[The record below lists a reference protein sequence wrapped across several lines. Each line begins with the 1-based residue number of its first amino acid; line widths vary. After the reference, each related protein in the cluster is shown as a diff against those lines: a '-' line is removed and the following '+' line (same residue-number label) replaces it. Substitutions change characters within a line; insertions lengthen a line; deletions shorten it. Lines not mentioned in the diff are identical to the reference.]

1 MNEATV
7 NPPRYLWAV
16 GDLAA
21 QIPVGDRVA
30 DRYQVVAPQIWQD
43 TQPHMLP
50 EIPRDLPDR
59 VRPYL
64 YLYPLRL
71 HLPVAYGFCQW
82 ELAADPNAAI
92 LLLDQVP
99 ISATGQLLP
108 TVTERWP
115 QATALRQVYWFWQI
129 LTLWTP
135 LSEQGVVSSLLNPEN
150 VRVEGGCVRLLELYQ
165 DTPHDPYPPSLATL
179 MDNWAP
185 WLPLAQPAIVAP
197 LQQLAEDLRSQT
209 VSLGTV
215 LARLNQLLLQQSA
228 QVPLRL
234 RVAGGTNPGPN
245 HPHNEDSCYPT
256 DHDLANQG
264 VPPHTLL
271 IPALSIVCD
280 GIGGHEGGEV
290 ASQLAVQTLKLQMQ
304 ALLTAV
310 ANQEQPLAPEVVS
323 EQITEAIRVVNNVI
337 ASQNDQQ
344 QRSSRQRMGT
354 TLVMALQLPQRL
366 SATQTAHELYLAWV
380 GDSRAYWIT
389 TDYCRLLTVDDDVT
403 TREVRLGRALYPEVL
418 RQPEA
423 GALTQAIGTREASML
438 YPSVQRFMIDED
450 GLLLL
455 CSDGLSD
462 HDLVERCWQ
471 THLVPVLRGEQ
482 SLQGAVRALI
492 AWANQHNGHDNT
504 SVVLTY
510 GRVTPEY
517 PVLIHPSTVASDLQ
531 PTPVPTAPPVPAD
544 RANPTEERTAA
555 SKALLYDTEPTPDP
569 NSAESATPIAAPTVS
584 RRRSPFRVLLSSLG
598 LVLLVMLGA
607 GVGLWAWSQLYP
619 DSFQEFR
626 LNLPASQPEGDRERR

>member
-1 MNEATV
+1 MKDASM
-7 NPPRYLWAV
+7 NPPRYVWAV

-21 QIPVGDRVA
+21 QIPVGERVA
-30 DRYQVVAPQIWQD
+30 DRYQVVAPQLWQD
-43 TQPHMLP
+43 TQPQALP

-82 ELAADPNAAI
+82 ELAADPQAAI
-92 LLLDQVP
+92 LLLDHVP
-99 ISATGQLLP
+99 INAGGQLYP
-108 TVTERWP
+108 TVTESWP
-115 QATALRQVYWFWQI
+115 YATALRQVYWFWQI
-129 LTLWTP
+129 LELWTP
-135 LSEQGVVSSLLNPEN
+135 LSEQGVVSSLLHPDN
-150 VRVEGGCVRLLELYQ
+150 VRVEGWCIRLLELHQ
-165 DTPHDPYPPSLATL
+165 DNPLDPSPPSLATL

-185 WLPLAQPAIVAP
+185 WLPLTQPAIVAP
-197 LQQLAEDLRSQT
+197 LQQLAEELRSQT
-209 VSLGTV
+209 VSLGAV
-215 LARLNQLLLQQSA
+215 LARLNQLLLHQAA

-234 RVAGGTNPGPN
+234 RIAGGTDAGPN
-245 HPHNEDSCYPT
+245 QAHNEDNCYPT
-256 DHDLANQG
+256 EGDLAHQG
-264 VPPHTLL
+264 VPPHSLL
-271 IPALSIVCD
+271 IPALSLVCD

-304 ALLTAV
+304 ALLTEV
-310 ANQEQPLAPEVVS
+310 ASQEELLAPEVVS

-354 TLVMALQLPQRL
+354 TLVMALQLPQRFG
-366 SATQTAHELYLAWV
+366 ATATAHELYLAWV

-389 TDYCRLLTVDDDVT
+389 TDYCQLLTIDDDVT
-403 TREVRLGRALYPEVL
+403 TREVRLGRALYQEAL

-423 GALTQAIGTREASML
+423 GALTQAIGTREANLL
-438 YPSVQRFMIDED
+438 YPSVQRFILDED

-482 SLQGAVRALI
+482 SLSGAVDALLR
-492 AWANQHNGHDNT
+492 WANQQNGHDNT

-510 GRVTPEY
+510 CRVTPEY
-517 PVLIHPSTVASDLQ
+517 PVLIHPPTVALDLQ
-531 PTPVPTAPPVPAD
+531 PDPDRPPTPATSDLAIPA
-544 RANPTEERTAA
+544 EELTAA
-555 SKALLYDTEPTPDP
+555 SKALLYDTEPT
-569 NSAESATPIAAPTVS
+569 AEPSPSTAPSTPT
-584 RRRSPFRVLLSSLG
+584 RQRSLFRGVRSCLG
-598 LVLLVMLGA
+598 LLVLLLLG
-607 GVGLWAWSQLYP
+607 GSVGLLAWSQLYP
-619 DSFQEFR
+619 ESFQEFR
-626 LNLPASQPEGDRERR
+626 LNLPSTQRERVLDRN